1 MGVERDVVNRTVP
14 LPLTSF
20 VGREREVA
28 QLVDLLR
35 MEDIRLVTLT
45 GPGGAGKTRLALRA
59 AQAIGP
65 EYADG
70 VAFVDLTPVRDPELV
85 APSVARALGLR
96 ESGDRDVA
104 ARVAEALQDR
114 HLLLILDNFE
124 QVVDASVVVARLL
137 GACPRLQVLATSR
150 VLLRVSGEQDVRV
163 PPLGLPA
170 EGGTDSDGVPVP
182 MRCGCSWRE
191 HGRLGATSR

>member
-1 MGVERDVVNRTVP
+1 MVNRTVP

-20 VGREREVA
+20 VVREREVA

-96 ESGDRDVA
+96 ESG
-104 ARVAEALQDR
+104 AL
-114 HLLLILDNFE
+114 
-124 QVVDASVVVARLL
+124 A
-137 GACPRLQVLATSR
+137 
-150 VLLRVSGEQDVRV
+150 
-163 PPLGLPA
+163 
-170 EGGTDSDGVPVP
+170 
-182 MRCGCSWRE
+182 
-191 HGRLGATSR
+191 